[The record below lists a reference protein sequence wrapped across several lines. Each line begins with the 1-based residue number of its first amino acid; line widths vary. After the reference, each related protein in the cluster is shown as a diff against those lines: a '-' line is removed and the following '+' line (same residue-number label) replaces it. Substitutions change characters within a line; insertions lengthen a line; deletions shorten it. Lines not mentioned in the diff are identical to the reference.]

1 MFSYIGAF
9 CEDRNERRE
18 ELYKFHYFHCMC
30 EACDV
35 SDEEVK
41 KQTEICNQYKDL
53 EIGWHSVD
61 LRIQVNIFKEMYNLA
76 KSMKTMKRITILHGP
91 LEFGFAAAC
100 KGAMVSKSIGKP
112 QLTQEFLKDAA
123 SFTKAGIVISEWLY
137 GELHSIAKDWVRRNK
152 DPIKAFKETQFLPGR

>member
-41 KQTEICNQYKDL
+41 KQTEICNQFKDL
-53 EIGWHSVD
+53 EKRHSVD
-61 LRIQVNIFKEMYNLA
+61 TNLRIQVNIFKEMYNLA
-76 KSMKTMKRITILHGP
+76 KSM
-91 LEFGFAAAC
+91 
-100 KGAMVSKSIGKP
+100 
-112 QLTQEFLKDAA
+112 
-123 SFTKAGIVISEWLY
+123 
-137 GELHSIAKDWVRRNK
+137 
-152 DPIKAFKETQFLPGR
+152 